1 MGDEISES
9 NDDKREHARFKVG
22 GGNAEINSVFG
33 RGRNPNDRARVM
45 NWSRGGMLLKVPSPR
60 RRFLIQK
67 LDPVL
72 YENDAVT
79 CTLRLPPKYDD
90 IEVRVEVRHVERD
103 PRNPDLLNVG
113 VAFDEEHTP
122 ADRLLALARIL
133 EPKAR
138 TVSGRLKKISAT
150 SERISRRLSSG
161 EIEAPARENRQSRR
175 SKRVSARQAKQSR
188 RSKRVKA
195 EQQ

>member
-1 MGDEISES
+1 MGDDNS
-9 NDDKREHARFKVG
+9 DDKRQYARFKVG
-22 GGNAEINSVFG
+22 GGNAEIKSVFG
-33 RGRNPNDRARVM
+33 RGRNPGERARVM

-72 YENDAVT
+72 YENDTVT
-79 CTLRLPPKYDD
+79 CTLHLPPKYDD

-122 ADRLLALARIL
+122 ADRLLALARML

-161 EIEAPARENRQSRR
+161 EIETPQRKKRKSRR

-195 EQQ
+195 E

>member
-1 MGDEISES
+1 MGENE
-9 NDDKREHARFKVG
+9 NDDKRAHARFKVG

-72 YENDAVT
+72 YENDT
-79 CTLRLPPKYDD
+79 INCTLRLPPKYDD

-122 ADRLLALARIL
+122 ADRLLALARML

-138 TVSGRLKKISAT
+138 TVSGRLKRISAT

-161 EIEAPARENRQSRR
+161 EIETPKREKRKSRR

-195 EQQ
+195 E

>member
-1 MGDEISES
+1 MGEIE
-9 NDDKREHARFKVG
+9 NDDKRAHARFKVG

-72 YENDAVT
+72 YENDT
-79 CTLRLPPKYDD
+79 INCTLRLPPKYDD

-122 ADRLLALARIL
+122 SDRLLALARML

-161 EIEAPARENRQSRR
+161 EIETPKRKSRR

-195 EQQ
+195 E